1 MSSQSCSGGKVSTI
15 EEVVPMNLLDRPE
28 YSFLKTNPHLGK
40 NIIFLTYGGSYAYG
54 TNVEG
59 SDIDIWGCTLNS
71 KADLLGMGSF
81 EQVVDDH
88 TDTTVYAFNKLLGL
102 LINCNPNTIELLGCK
117 PEHYFMLNPIGRQL
131 LDQRKM
137 FLSRRAVNS
146 FGGYAGQQLR
156 RLENALAHDVY
167 PAEVKERH
175 IMGSC
180 ENAMC
185 SFQERYRT
193 FTLEQIRLSV
203 GEAGGK
209 PQVLADINM
218 EQVPLRE
225 FTGMMGELVEIA
237 WNYDKIH
244 HRNKKKDDAHL
255 NKHAM
260 HLVRLYLMCLDILE
274 REEIV
279 TFREKDY
286 DLLMDIRN
294 GRYQR
299 ADHTF
304 NADFYDLLNE
314 LERRLDYAAKH
325 TSLPEAPDM
334 AAIEAFQMEVNER
347 VVRGEI

>member
-1 MSSQSCSGGKVSTI
+1 MA
-15 EEVVPMNLLDRPE
+15 LLDKPE
-28 YSFLKTNPHLGK
+28 YQFLETDLHLGK
-40 NIIFLTYGGSYAYG
+40 HIIFLTYGGSYAYG

-59 SDIDIWGCTLNS
+59 SDIDIRGCTLNS
-71 KADLLGMGSF
+71 KADLLGMGNF
-81 EQVVDDH
+81 EQVVDDR

-102 LINCNPNTIELLGCK
+102 LINCNPNTIELLGCR
-117 PEHYFMLNPIGRQL
+117 PEHYFVLTPIGRQL
-131 LDQRKM
+131 IDQRKM

-156 RLENALAHDVY
+156 RLENALAHDAY
-167 PAEVKERH
+167 SAKVKERH

-180 ENAMC
+180 ENAMN
-185 SFQERYRT
+185 SFPGRYRS
-193 FTLEQIRLSV
+193 FTPKQIRLSM

-218 EQVPLRE
+218 ERVPLRE
-225 FTGMMGELVEIA
+225 FTGMMGELVEITR
-237 WNYDKIH
+237 NYDKIH

-274 REEIV
+274 KEEIV
-279 TFREKDY
+279 TYREADH

-294 GRYQR
+294 GHYQK

-304 NADFYDLLNE
+304 SAEFYDLLNG
-314 LERRLDYAAKH
+314 LEKRLDYAKQN
-325 TSLPEAPDM
+325 TSLPEAPDLPQ
-334 AAIEAFQMEVNER
+334 IEAFQMEVNER
-347 VVRGEI
+347 VVRDEI

>member
-1 MSSQSCSGGKVSTI
+1 
-15 EEVVPMNLLDRPE
+15 MNILDRPE
-28 YSFLKTNPHLGK
+28 YGFLKTGPHLGK

-59 SDIDIWGCTLNS
+59 SDIDIRGCTLNS
-71 KADLLGMGSF
+71 KVDLLGMGDF
-81 EQVVDDH
+81 EQVVDTE
-88 TDTTVYAFNKLLGL
+88 TDTTVYSFNKLLDL

-117 PEHYFMLNPIGRQL
+117 PEHYFMLSPIGKQL
-131 LDQRKM
+131 IDRRKL
-137 FLSRRAVNS
+137 FLSQRAISS

-156 RLENALAHDVY
+156 RLENALAHEAS

-175 IMGSC
+175 IKGSC
-180 ENAMC
+180 ENAML
-185 SFQERYRT
+185 SFREQYRT
-193 FTLEQIRLSV
+193 FTPEQIRLSV
-203 GEAGGK
+203 GEAGGR
-209 PQVLADINM
+209 PQVLADIAM
-218 EQVPLRE
+218 ERVPLRA
-225 FTGMMGELVEIA
+225 FTGMLGELVEITR
-237 WNYDKIH
+237 NYDKIH
-244 HRNKKKDDAHL
+244 FRNKKKDDAHL

-260 HLVRLYLMCLDILE
+260 HLIRLYLMCLDILE

-279 TFREKDY
+279 TFREKDH

-304 NADFYDLLNE
+304 NDDFYDLINE
-314 LERRLDYAAKH
+314 LERRLDYAAKY

>member
-1 MSSQSCSGGKVSTI
+1 
-15 EEVVPMNLLDRPE
+15 MNILDRPE
-28 YSFLKTNPHLGK
+28 YGFLKTDPHLGK

-59 SDIDIWGCTLNS
+59 SDIDIRGCTLNS
-71 KADLLGMGSF
+71 KADLLGMGDF
-81 EQVVDDH
+81 EQVVDTG
-88 TDTTVYAFNKLLGL
+88 TDTSVYAFNKLLGL

-117 PEHYFMLNPIGRQL
+117 PEHYLVLTPIGKQL
-131 LDQRKM
+131 LDRRRL
-137 FLSRRAVNS
+137 FLSQRAVNS

-156 RLENALAHDVY
+156 RLENALAHDAY

-180 ENAMC
+180 ENAML

-193 FTLEQIRLSV
+193 FDPVQIRLSV
-203 GEAGGK
+203 GEVDGR
-209 PQVLADINM
+209 PEVLADISM
-218 EQVPLRE
+218 ERVPLRA
-225 FTGMMGELVEIA
+225 FTGMMGELVEITR
-237 WNYDKIH
+237 NYDKIH

-260 HLVRLYLMCLDILE
+260 HLVRLYFMCLDILE

-279 TFREKDY
+279 TFREQNH

-294 GRYQR
+294 GHYQK

>member
-1 MSSQSCSGGKVSTI
+1 MS
-15 EEVVPMNLLDRPE
+15 LLDRPE
-28 YSFLKTNPHLGK
+28 YNFLQTDPHLGK

-59 SDIDIWGCTLNS
+59 SDIDIRGCTLNS
-71 KADLLGMGSF
+71 KAGLLGMGDF
-81 EQVVDDH
+81 EQVVDAE

-102 LINCNPNTIELLGCK
+102 LINCNPNTIELLGCR
-117 PEHYFMLNPIGRQL
+117 PEHYFVLTPIGRQL

-137 FLSRRAVNS
+137 FLSRRAINS

-156 RLENALAHDVY
+156 RLENALAHDAY
-167 PAEVKERH
+167 PAQVKERH

-180 ENAMC
+180 ENAML
-185 SFQERYRT
+185 SFPERYRT
-193 FTLEQIRLSV
+193 FDPAQIRLSV

-218 EQVPLRE
+218 ERVPLRE
-225 FTGMMGELVEIA
+225 FTGMMGELVEITR
-237 WNYDKIH
+237 NYDKIH

-260 HLVRLYLMCLDILE
+260 HLTY
-274 REEIV
+274 REA
-279 TFREKDY
+279 DH

-294 GRYQR
+294 GRYQK

-314 LERRLDYAAKH
+314 LEQRLDYAKQN
-325 TSLPEAPDM
+325 TSLPEAPDL

-347 VVRGEI
+347 VVRDEF

>member
-1 MSSQSCSGGKVSTI
+1 MK
-15 EEVVPMNLLDRPE
+15 LLDRSE
-28 YSFLKTNPHLGK
+28 YGFLKTDPHLGK
-40 NIIFLTYGGSYAYG
+40 HIIFLTYGGSYAYG

-59 SDIDIWGCTLNS
+59 SDIDIRGCTLNS
-71 KADLLGMGSF
+71 KADLLGMGDF
-81 EQVVDDH
+81 EQVVDTG
-88 TDTTVYAFNKLLGL
+88 TDTTVYAFNKLLSL
-102 LINCNPNTIELLGCK
+102 LINCNPNTVELLGCK
-117 PEHYFMLNPIGRQL
+117 PEHYFVLTPIGKQL
-131 LDQRKM
+131 LDQRKL
-137 FLSRRAVNS
+137 FLSRQAINS

-156 RLENALAHDVY
+156 RLENALVHDAY
-167 PAEVKERH
+167 PAEAKERH
-175 IMGSC
+175 IKGSC
-180 ENAMC
+180 ENAML
-185 SFQERYRT
+185 SFPERYQT
-193 FTLEQIRLSV
+193 FTPDQIRLSV
-203 GEAGGK
+203 GEADGR
-209 PQVLADINM
+209 PQVMADISM
-218 EQVPLRE
+218 ERVPLRGL
-225 FTGMMGELVEIA
+225 TGMLGELVEITR
-237 WNYDKIH
+237 NYDKIH

>member
-1 MSSQSCSGGKVSTI
+1 MEFLHG
-15 EEVVPMNLLDRPE
+15 PE

-40 NIIFLTYGGSYAYG
+40 NIIFLTYGGSFAYG
-54 TNVEG
+54 TNAEG
-59 SDIDIWGCTLNS
+59 SDIDVRGSTLNS
-71 KADLLGMGSF
+71 KTDLLGMGDF
-81 EQVVDDH
+81 EQVVDEG
-88 TDTTVYAFNKLLGL
+88 TDTTVYSFNKLLAL

-117 PEHYFMLNPIGRQL
+117 PEHYFVLTPIGKQL
-131 LDQRKM
+131 LDRRKM

-146 FGGYAGQQLR
+146 FGGYAGRQLR
-156 RLENALAHDVY
+156 RLENALSRDAY

-180 ENAMC
+180 ENAMR
-185 SFQERYRT
+185 SFPERYRT
-193 FTLEQIRLSV
+193 FEAEQIKLSV
-203 GEAGGK
+203 AEVDGR
-209 PQVLADINM
+209 PQVVADVAM
-218 EQVPLRE
+218 QRVPLRE
-225 FTGMMGELVEIA
+225 FTGMMGELVEITR
-237 WNYDKIH
+237 NYDKIH
-244 HRNKKKDDAHL
+244 HRNRKKDDAHL

-274 REEIV
+274 KEEII
-279 TFREKDY
+279 TFREKDH

-299 ADHTF
+299 EDHTF
-304 NADFYDLLNE
+304 NSDFYDLLDD

-334 AAIEAFQMEVNER
+334 ASIEAFQMETNEK